1 MKMKMVCLVN
11 TNISLDVPVF
21 TSELKLLKGPI
32 ADQDMMDRAKE
43 RRKGRRRIL
52 EIIIQMSL
60 KILKKRRKT
69 ILLGKLIHSLLQL
82 LQRMITVT

>member
-1 MKMKMVCLVN
+1 
-11 TNISLDVPVF
+11 
-21 TSELKLLKGPI
+21 
-32 ADQDMMDRAKE
+32 MDKERE
-43 RRKGRRRIL
+43 RRKARRRTL
-52 EIIIQMSL
+52 EITIQMSL